1 MSDAPIAVADGRT
14 DDRPARPRL
23 LVLRVVEYQSR
34 LLRRFWRSSV
44 FAYVLNPIMFLGAMG
59 LGLGG
64 LVDQHSGAV
73 SGVSYLVF
81 VAPGLLAAGA
91 MQAAAADSLWPVM
104 YGTKW
109 GRTYHGMVST
119 PIRPVDVYAGLVTWT
134 AIRAALGAS
143 VFLVVATVFGAVPSP
158 WAVLA
163 VPATALT
170 AAAFAALLAAFSAT
184 QESDSA
190 FPVIMRI
197 GILPLFLL
205 SGTFFPVDQLPG
217 WLRPVRFLSPLWH
230 GVELDRGATTAS
242 ISAGSVAVHVAAL
255 AACVIAGWLW
265 GRRSFTRRLAS

>member
-1 MSDAPIAVADGRT
+1 MAVTTGPTSDRST
-14 DDRPARPRL
+14 RPRV

-34 LLRRFWRSSV
+34 LLRRFWKSSV
-44 FAYVLNPIMFLGAMG
+44 FAYILNPIMFLGAMG
-59 LGLGG
+59 FGLGD
-64 LVDQHSGAV
+64 LVDQHAGTV

-119 PIRPVDVYAGLVTWT
+119 PIRPADVYAGVVAWT
-134 AIRAALGAS
+134 ATRAALGAS
-143 VFLVVATVFGAVPSP
+143 VFLVVAALFGAVPSA
-158 WAVLA
+158 WGVLA
-163 VPATALT
+163 VPATALC

-184 QESDSA
+184 QESDAA

-205 SGTFFPVDQLPG
+205 SGTFFPVSQLPG
-217 WLRPVRFLSPLWH
+217 WLQPVRFLSPLWH
-230 GVELDRGATTAS
+230 GVELDRGATTGS
-242 ISAGSVAVHVAAL
+242 ISAASVVVHVAAL
-255 AACVIAGWLW
+255 AAFVLAGWLW
-265 GRRSFTRRLAS
+265 GRRSFSRRLAS